1 MRSFLLFVLLIT
13 LCQFAPAQKLSDV
26 LATSKV
32 RTYTAADLSEDGQ
45 KAYLGQRDEI
55 AAARGRYFDELI
67 TDELLDLESKAVNST
82 PEKLIATEKAKVPD
96 PTAAQ
101 IQAVYDANRSVLEG
115 RQLSEVRKDII
126 DAIRREPEQ
135 KALDA
140 YIKSLQTK
148 HKTTLGKSVNA
159 LDLKAADVIVTF
171 GTRPFTAR
179 DFDAKFRVQLNDL
192 LHYQY
197 EDFRGDLEISIL
209 DALVDEEAKA
219 RNTTA
224 SSIIAAEV
232 TDKMRTFA
240 DGEREELEQ
249 ALLTKLFAKYDVR
262 ILMKEP
268 PIITQSVSI
277 DDDPSRGPISAPVT
291 VIMFSDFQCPAC
303 ARTHPILKSVLTEFG
318 DKARLVVRDYPLQN
332 IHENAFL
339 AAMAANAANAQGKF
353 FEYIELLYRYQ
364 GALDRESLKAYAGQI
379 GLNVKQF
386 EIDLNAERSA
396 VEIRK
401 DISDGELYAVSS
413 TPTIFVNGVK
423 VHRLSPDAFRRA
435 INRALTR

>member
-13 LCQFAPAQKLSDV
+13 LLHVVSAQKLTDV

-45 KAYLGQRDEI
+45 KAYLGQRNEI
-55 AAARGRYFDELI
+55 AAARERYFSEFV
-67 TDELLDLESKAVNST
+67 TDELLDLEAKAGNST
-82 PEKLIATEKAKVPD
+82 PEKLIAVEKAKVPD
-96 PTAAQ
+96 PTVAQ
-101 IQAVYDANRSVLEG
+101 IQAVYDANQSVLAG

-159 LDLKAADVIVTF
+159 LDLKPTDVIVTF

-209 DALVDEEAKA
+209 DALVEEEAKA

-224 SSIIAAEV
+224 SNIIAAEV

-268 PIITQSVSI
+268 PIVTQSVSI
-277 DDDPSRGPISAPVT
+277 DDDPSRGPAAAPVT

-303 ARTHPILKSVLTEFG
+303 ARTHPILKSVLAEFG
-318 DKARLVVRDYPLQN
+318 DKVRLVVRDYPLQN
-332 IHENAFL
+332 IHENAFG

-353 FEYIELLYRYQ
+353 FEYIELLYRNQ

>member
-1 MRSFLLFVLLIT
+1 MRSFLLFALLIT
-13 LCQFAPAQKLSDV
+13 LLHVVSAQKLTDV

-45 KAYLGQRDEI
+45 KAYLGQRNEI
-55 AAARGRYFDELI
+55 AAARERYFSEFV

-82 PEKLIATEKAKVPD
+82 PEKLIAAEKAKVPD
-96 PTAAQ
+96 PSAAQ
-101 IQAVYDANRSVLEG
+101 IQAVYDANQSVLAG

-126 DAIRREPEQ
+126 EAIRREPEQ

-159 LDLKAADVIVTF
+159 LDLKPTDVIVTF

-209 DALVDEEAKA
+209 DALVEEEAKA

-224 SSIIAAEV
+224 SNIIAAEV

-277 DDDPSRGPISAPVT
+277 DDDPSRGPTSAPVT

-303 ARTHPILKSVLTEFG
+303 ARTHPILKSVLAEFG
-318 DKARLVVRDYPLQN
+318 DKVRLVVRDYPLQN
-332 IHENAFL
+332 IHENAFG

-353 FEYIELLYRYQ
+353 FEYIELLYRNQ

>member
-13 LCQFAPAQKLSDV
+13 LLHVVSAQKLTDV

-45 KAYLGQRDEI
+45 KAYLGQRNEI
-55 AAARGRYFDELI
+55 AAARDRYFDELI

-82 PEKLIATEKAKVPD
+82 PEKLIAAEKARVPD
-96 PTAAQ
+96 PSAAQ
-101 IQAVYDANRSVLEG
+101 IQAVYDANQSVLAG

-126 DAIRREPEQ
+126 EAIRREPEQ

-159 LDLKAADVIVTF
+159 LDLKPTDVIVTF

-209 DALVDEEAKA
+209 DALVEEEAKS
-219 RNTTA
+219 RNTT
-224 SSIIAAEV
+224 SSNIIAAEV

-277 DDDPSRGPISAPVT
+277 DDDPSRGPTSAPVT

-303 ARTHPILKSVLTEFG
+303 ARTHPILKSVLAEFG
-318 DKARLVVRDYPLQN
+318 DKVRLVVRDYPLQN
-332 IHENAFL
+332 IHENAFG

-353 FEYIELLYRYQ
+353 FEYIELLYRNQ

>member
-13 LCQFAPAQKLSDV
+13 LLHVVSAQKLTDV

-55 AAARGRYFDELI
+55 AAARERYFSEFV
-67 TDELLDLESKAVNST
+67 TDELLDLEAKAGNST
-82 PEKLIATEKAKVPD
+82 PEKLIAVEKAKVPD
-96 PTAAQ
+96 PTVAQ
-101 IQAVYDANRSVLEG
+101 IQAVYDANQSVLAG

-126 DAIRREPEQ
+126 EAIRREPEQ

-159 LDLKAADVIVTF
+159 LDLKPTDVIVSF

-179 DFDAKFRVQLNDL
+179 DFEAKFRVQLNDL

-209 DALVDEEAKA
+209 DALVEEEAKA
-219 RNTTA
+219 RNTT
-224 SSIIAAEV
+224 SSNIIAAEV

-268 PIITQSVSI
+268 PIVTQSVSI
-277 DDDPSRGPISAPVT
+277 DDDPSRGPAAAPVT

-303 ARTHPILKSVLTEFG
+303 ARTHPILKSVLAEFG
-318 DKARLVVRDYPLQN
+318 DKVRLVVRDYPLQN
-332 IHENAFL
+332 IHENAFG

-353 FEYIELLYRYQ
+353 FEYIELLYRNQ